1 MSHPALPKNLM
12 MYQQAARLPMG
23 KRLFSKILCQ
33 QAPYFSTISPL
44 VAQLAPAYCEVHVRN
59 KRSIQ
64 NHLRTVHAIA
74 MCNMAELAGGL
85 MTDVSIPTTHR
96 WIPKGMTVEY
106 LKKATTDL
114 IARATPL
121 HADVDVDG
129 SVAGEYPVEV
139 KVFDAHQDV
148 VFRAVIQMWVSPKKA

>member
-1 MSHPALPKNLM
+1 MSHAALPKNLL
-12 MYQQAARLPMG
+12 MYQKAARLPMG

-44 VAQLAPAYCEVHVRN
+44 VAELAPAYCEVHVRN

-121 HADVDVDG
+121 HANVDG

-139 KVFDAHQDV
+139 KVFDTHHDV